1 MVERYQDEWIRGKV
15 AVKGER
21 ECEHRY
27 SVIKSFLQQYRRS
40 FTVLDIGANIG
51 YFSFRI
57 AEDFPD
63 AIVVAIEGNPR
74 FLKRLLEIGE
84 KNNRDNVIII
94 GKKLTVENISR
105 LAELEHFDVVIGMSV
120 IHHIYHDPIEGLN
133 AFLNLGDNLIL
144 ELPNESKYNLQK
156 YMILENRGQVIGYGD
171 SHINPGSK
179 RPIILYETC
188 RT

>member
-27 SVIKSFLQQYRRS
+27 SVIKSFLQRYPGP
-40 FTVLDIGANIG
+40 FTLLDLGANIG

-63 AIVVAIEGNPR
+63 AIVVAVEGHPR
-74 FLKRLLEIGE
+74 YLKKLLEVAE
-84 KNNRDNVIII
+84 KNDRDNVILLR
-94 GKKLTVENISR
+94 KKLSVEDIAK

-120 IHHIYHDPIEGLN
+120 IHHIFHDPVEGLD
-133 AFLNLGDNLIL
+133 AFLKLGDSVIL
-144 ELPNESKYNLQK
+144 ELPNESKYGLQK
-156 YMILENRGQVIGYGD
+156 FAVIEGRGRLIGYGD
-171 SHINPGSK
+171 SHINPGAK
-179 RPIILYETC
+179 RPIVLYES
-188 RT
+188 RRS